1 MRAMGIIRRLDELGR
16 VVIPVE
22 MRRMLDLADRDTV
35 EIAVD
40 GDRIVLQK
48 HTPPLR
54 VLQPRR
60 RAGRIS
66 QPAHMC
72 VVHARAE
79 RHGRRNKGRAAA
91 HGGLNRSVS
100 PLAAPKRRKSNEGY
114 PGLFLPGRHRHADP
128 A

>member
-48 HTPPLR
+48 HTPRCVFCSRSEALVEYHNRR
-54 VLQPRR
+54 VCATSPIPVGYRDE
-60 RAGRIS
+60 IS
-66 QPAHMC
+66 VINVFRVGSGDRDDEAI
-72 VVHARAE
+72 A
-79 RHGRRNKGRAAA
+79 
-91 HGGLNRSVS
+91 
-100 PLAAPKRRKSNEGY
+100 
-114 PGLFLPGRHRHADP
+114 
-128 A
+128 

>member
-48 HTPPLR
+48 HTPRCVFCRDHNRRICASCMRELSAMGGGTK
-54 VLQPRR
+54 VARR
-60 RAGRIS
+60 RT
-66 QPAHMC
+66 
-72 VVHARAE
+72 E
-79 RHGRRNKGRAAA
+79 
-91 HGGLNRSVS
+91 
-100 PLAAPKRRKSNEGY
+100 
-114 PGLFLPGRHRHADP
+114 D
-128 A
+128 

>member
-1 MRAMGIIRRLDELGR
+1 M
-16 VVIPVE
+16 
-22 MRRMLDLADRDTV
+22 V

-48 HTPPLR
+48 HTPRCVFCSRSEALVEYHNR
-54 VLQPRR
+54 RICASCMRELSAMGGGTKVARR
-60 RAGRIS
+60 RT
-66 QPAHMC
+66 
-72 VVHARAE
+72 
-79 RHGRRNKGRAAA
+79 
-91 HGGLNRSVS
+91 GGLNRSVS

>member
-40 GDRIVLQK
+40 
-48 HTPPLR
+48 
-54 VLQPRR
+54 
-60 RAGRIS
+60 
-66 QPAHMC
+66 

>member
-48 HTPPLR
+48 HTPR
-54 VLQPRR
+54 CVFC
-60 RAGRIS
+60 RIS
-66 QPAHMC
+66 QPARMC

>member
-48 HTPPLR
+48 HTPRCVFCSRSEALVEYHNRR
-54 VLQPRR
+54 VC
-60 RAGRIS
+60 S
-66 QPAHMC
+66 
-72 VVHARAE
+72 
-79 RHGRRNKGRAAA
+79 
-91 HGGLNRSVS
+91 
-100 PLAAPKRRKSNEGY
+100 
-114 PGLFLPGRHRHADP
+114 FLPAPLLSVIMIPLPMHFVVLSQTCHSHRRLRLPPLTTATCATLDTQSFSP
-128 A
+128 

>member
-48 HTPPLR
+48 HTPRCSLGDALVEYHNRR
-54 VLQPRR
+54 VCASCMRELSAMGGGTKVARR
-60 RAGRIS
+60 RT
-66 QPAHMC
+66 
-72 VVHARAE
+72 E
-79 RHGRRNKGRAAA
+79 
-91 HGGLNRSVS
+91 
-100 PLAAPKRRKSNEGY
+100 
-114 PGLFLPGRHRHADP
+114 D
-128 A
+128 

>member
-48 HTPPLR
+48 LSLIH
-54 VLQPRR
+54 
-60 RAGRIS
+60 I
-66 QPAHMC
+66 
-72 VVHARAE
+72 
-79 RHGRRNKGRAAA
+79 
-91 HGGLNRSVS
+91 
-100 PLAAPKRRKSNEGY
+100 
-114 PGLFLPGRHRHADP
+114 
-128 A
+128 

>member
-22 MRRMLDLADRDTV
+22 MRRMLDLADRDMV

-48 HTPPLR
+48 HTPRCVFCSRSEAL
-54 VLQPRR
+54 VEYHK
-60 RAGRIS
+60 
-66 QPAHMC
+66 PARMC

>member
-48 HTPPLR
+48 CMRELSAMGGGTK
-54 VLQPRR
+54 VARR
-60 RAGRIS
+60 RT
-66 QPAHMC
+66 
-72 VVHARAE
+72 E
-79 RHGRRNKGRAAA
+79 
-91 HGGLNRSVS
+91 
-100 PLAAPKRRKSNEGY
+100 
-114 PGLFLPGRHRHADP
+114 D
-128 A
+128 